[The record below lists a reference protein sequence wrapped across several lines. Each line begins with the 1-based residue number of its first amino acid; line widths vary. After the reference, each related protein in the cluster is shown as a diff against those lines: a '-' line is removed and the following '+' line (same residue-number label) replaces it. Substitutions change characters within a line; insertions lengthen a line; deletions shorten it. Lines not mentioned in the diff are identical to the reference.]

1 MEKSNNFK
9 QLSQGRGIKRKFDE
23 AFGSFGIRKEF
34 EGIENGKR
42 TRNTDSG
49 FDSEMVTVDTDTEAE
64 DMAEEQMEMVT
75 MDTDTEAEDT
85 AEEQNGD
92 GYSGGGGAIA
102 HCSGGSGG
110 SGYVLNIHIKI
121 ERL

>member
-85 AEEQNGD
+85 AEKW
-92 GYSGGGGAIA
+92 SGKMEMVTVAAEEPLLIA
-102 HCSGGSGG
+102 AEAAEAADTC
-110 SGYVLNIHIKI
+110 
-121 ERL
+121 